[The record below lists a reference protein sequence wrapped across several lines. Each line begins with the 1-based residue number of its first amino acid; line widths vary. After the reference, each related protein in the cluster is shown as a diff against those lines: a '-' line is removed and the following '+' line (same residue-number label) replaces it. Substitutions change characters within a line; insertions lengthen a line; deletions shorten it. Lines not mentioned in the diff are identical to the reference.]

1 MAKNKG
7 TGKNN
12 YNDPHE
18 QYLESLLELSE
29 DMIYLGTI
37 LSTISSALGFVGVTI
52 ARDIS
57 RQRDASSSVDEEAQE
72 AATFFSAEAAQ
83 TGGLRSPV
91 GDQQEYAMYLYTQ
104 MRQMQGELNR
114 VHKEMKKMQEQFNR
128 WHRPSN

>member
-1 MAKNKG
+1 
-7 TGKNN
+7 
-12 YNDPHE
+12 
-18 QYLESLLELSE
+18 
-29 DMIYLGTI
+29 MIYLGTI